1 MGKGVLVDTD
11 VLIDFVKGH
20 TDLPEEQVFITEIT
34 LYEFIRGTQDIRK
47 AKKLLEEGF
56 SVIFHDNSIIQKA
69 AEIWV
74 EMRRRGKIIDDRDIL
89 IGAASAAKNLPLLT
103 RNKKHYERLAEFG
116 VVFYE

>member
-11 VLIDFVKGH
+11 VLIDFVKGYVE
-20 TDLPEEQVFITEIT
+20 LPEEQVFITEIT
-34 LYEFIRGTQDIRK
+34 LYEFIRGMQDIPR

-56 SVIFHDNSIIQKA
+56 SVIFHDNSIIKKA

-74 EMRRRGKIIDDRDIL
+74 EIKGKGKIIDDRDIF
-89 IGAASAAKNLPLLT
+89 IGATSAAKNLPLLT
-103 RNKKHYERLAEFG
+103 RNKKHYERLKKFG